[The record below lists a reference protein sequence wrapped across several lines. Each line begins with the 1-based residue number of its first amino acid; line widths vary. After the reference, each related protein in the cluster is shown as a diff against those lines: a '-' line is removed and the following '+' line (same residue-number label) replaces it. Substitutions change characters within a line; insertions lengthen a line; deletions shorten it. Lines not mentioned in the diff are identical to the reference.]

1 MPKGATLVRVVKQ
14 GEEIINAEITLTQQK
29 RILAAW
35 KELEKYGIGFTNERE
50 GENA

>member
-1 MPKGATLVRVVKQ
+1 MAKATLVRVIKQ

-35 KELEKYGIGFTNERE
+35 KELEKRGIGFANEERV
-50 GENA
+50 GQ